1 MDEVISLLINNGAA
15 LGCLLYFMYNQN
27 TSQKELTKAINELH
41 ELIKE
46 LLIRLEGKNENI

>member
-1 MDEVISLLINNGAA
+1 MDEIISVLINNGAA

-27 TSQKELTKAINELH
+27 SSQKELTKAINELH

-46 LLIRLEGKNENI
+46 MLIRLEDKNTNV